1 MMIRALRIRFN
12 SSMYKSA
19 KSWCVRQRV
28 RRQHS
33 EFEWLMTILSWRN
46 SAFVQN
52 ISLKRIGGQQQ
63 KKKTRREKAQKQ
75 IPSGC
80 SFFSHPQWSLFWFL
94 FFFCVKTSFCCF
106 ALFCGSFVK
115 NNLVRKLV
123 SLVFSRSVQ
132 RDTRREE
139 EEEEEGRRGRR
150 FFLWWWFPS
159 RSFRATSGSL
169 CI

>member
-1 MMIRALRIRFN
+1 MCASTRATTTLRIRMTN
-12 SSMYKSA
+12 DDLVLAQLCLRA
-19 KSWCVRQRV
+19 KY
-28 RRQHS
+28 
-33 EFEWLMTILSWRN
+33 L
-46 SAFVQN
+46 
-52 ISLKRIGGQQQ
+52 SLKRIGGQQQ
-63 KKKTRREKAQKQ
+63 QKKHDARKRKNKSPLVARFSL
-75 IPSGC
+75 ILNDH
-80 SFFSHPQWSLFWFL
+80 FFDF

-159 RSFRATSGSL
+159 RFFRATSGSL

>member
-1 MMIRALRIRFN
+1 MCASTRATTTLRMRMTN
-12 SSMYKSA
+12 DDLVLAQLCLRA
-19 KSWCVRQRV
+19 KYLSQKN
-28 RRQHS
+28 RR
-33 EFEWLMTILSWRN
+33 TTTT
-46 SAFVQN
+46 
-52 ISLKRIGGQQQ
+52 
-63 KKKTRREKAQKQ
+63 KKTRREKAQKQ